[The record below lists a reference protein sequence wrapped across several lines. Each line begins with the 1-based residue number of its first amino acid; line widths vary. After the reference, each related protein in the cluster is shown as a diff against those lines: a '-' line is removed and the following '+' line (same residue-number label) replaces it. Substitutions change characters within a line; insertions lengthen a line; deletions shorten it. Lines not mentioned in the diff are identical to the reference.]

1 MMNKTL
7 GIVFSNMHDTMMAQ
21 LTEKRTMGSL
31 PFGGRYRLIDFV
43 LSNMINSGIKDVG
56 IITKSN
62 FQSLMDH
69 LGTGKEWDLSRKK
82 GGLTI
87 LPPYGR
93 QEAVFYRGRLEALSN
108 IYSYIRESK
117 AELVVMSDCDNITS
131 MDYADII
138 RYHKEKDA
146 DVTVVYQNKK
156 ITHSV
161 HRDLT
166 TISMDE
172 NRRVNGAYYNREA
185 ESGNVLLNITVIDKR
200 LLERIVSEAV
210 SGNQYSFTQ
219 YVLQQGNQAL
229 KIYGYEYKGY
239 VADIKSLQSYYDCSM
254 DLLKPE
260 IRKEMFPTERPVYTK
275 VRDEV
280 PVKYGIDAVAKN
292 AMIADGCVI
301 EGTVENSII
310 FRGVKIG
317 RGAVVKNSI
326 IMQGTY
332 VGENCLLDCV
342 ITDKDVMIRDSKKLI
357 GCKEYPFFM
366 EKGTAV

>member
-1 MMNKTL
+1 MSLLWNRKTGVVRRESCMFAGTDSVRLLFPASELLRIACPAL
-7 GIVFSNMHDTMMAQ
+7 GTEYQSGCDCSLSPDGRTLKLEPGSRIPH
-21 LTEKRTMGSL
+21 LTEREL
-31 PFGGRYRLIDFV
+31 HPAEPEARFYPAPDANAIEGGIDGRNLLFDRRNFFARHQIEVDYRSDEIDFRSE
-43 LSNMINSGIKDVG
+43 LAPQRD
-56 IITKSN
+56 
-62 FQSLMDH
+62 
-69 LGTGKEWDLSRKK
+69 R
-82 GGLTI
+82 
-87 LPPYGR
+87 LPPCR
-93 QEAVFYRGRLEALSN
+93 ARLAR
-108 IYSYIRESK
+108 RE
-117 AELVVMSDCDNITS
+117 
-131 MDYADII
+131 
-138 RYHKEKDA
+138 R
-146 DVTVVYQNKK
+146 
-156 ITHSV
+156 
-161 HRDLT
+161 
-166 TISMDE
+166 
-172 NRRVNGAYYNREA
+172 
-185 ESGNVLLNITVIDKR
+185 LNITVIDKR

-219 YVLQQGNQAL
+219 YVLQQGNEAL

-357 GCKEYPFFM
+357 GCKEYPFFI

>member
-1 MMNKTL
+1 M
-7 GIVFSNMHDTMMAQ
+7 
-21 LTEKRTMGSL
+21 LTRMKR
-31 PFGGRYRLIDFV
+31 PPRDNEDELI
-43 LSNMINSGIKDVG
+43 
-56 IITKSN
+56 
-62 FQSLMDH
+62 
-69 LGTGKEWDLSRKK
+69 
-82 GGLTI
+82 
-87 LPPYGR
+87 
-93 QEAVFYRGRLEALSN
+93 
-108 IYSYIRESK
+108 
-117 AELVVMSDCDNITS
+117 
-131 MDYADII
+131 
-138 RYHKEKDA
+138 
-146 DVTVVYQNKK
+146 
-156 ITHSV
+156 
-161 HRDLT
+161 
-166 TISMDE
+166 
-172 NRRVNGAYYNREA
+172 GAYYNREA

-219 YVLQQGNQAL
+219 YVLQQGNEAL

-317 RGAVVKNSI
+317 KGSVVKNSI
-326 IMQGTY
+326 IMQDSV
-332 VGENCLLDCV
+332 VGSNVQLDCV
-342 ITDKDVMIRDSKKLI
+342 ITDKNVVIRDRRHLAGCEDLPYFISKGRML
-357 GCKEYPFFM
+357 
-366 EKGTAV
+366 